1 MRIEAL
7 EESGH
12 IRGRWLV
19 HLSDGNLIRVT
30 ENEVVSFRLAVGME
44 LEEDAL
50 SALQAAGAGSNARDL
65 AAKLIGHRPQSR
77 RELLD
82 RLKKKGIAEQDALDA
97 ADWLEDLGALD
108 DAAYACTVVRY
119 YSQRGYGRKK
129 LESELYR
136 RGVPKDCWEDA
147 MREAEPAED
156 GIARFLSSKL
166 RGRDPND
173 PKEIKRV
180 SDALLRRGYSWN
192 EIRNGLLEYG
202 SRIEEDDAC

>member
-1 MRIEAL
+1 MKIEAL
-7 EESGH
+7 EESRH

-19 HLSDGNLIRVT
+19 HLSDGDLIRVT
-30 ENEVVSFRLAVGME
+30 ENEVVSFRLAVGTD
-44 LEEDAL
+44 LDEDAL
-50 SALQAAGAGSNARDL
+50 SALRAAGAGSNARDL
-65 AAKLIGHRPQSR
+65 AAKLIGCRPQSR
-77 RELLD
+77 KELLD
-82 RLKKKGIAEQDALDA
+82 RLKEKGIAEPDALDA
-97 ADWLEDLGALD
+97 ADWLEDLGVLD

-136 RGVPKDCWEDA
+136 RGVPRDCWEDA
-147 MREAEPAED
+147 MREAAPAED
-156 GIARFLSSKL
+156 GIARYLAAKL

-192 EIRNGLLEYG
+192 EVRSGLQAYG